1 MFLVDTNVV
10 SELRRAKTG
19 KVDANVLSWA
29 ESVSAVELYIST
41 ISILE
46 IEIGVLRAERRDDKQ
61 GKALRKWFE
70 GQVLTVF
77 HERVIPIDI
86 EVALRCAD
94 LHVPNPAA
102 DRDALIAAS
111 ALVHG
116 MSVVTRN
123 VSDFSACGVSLINP
137 WLGGA

>member
-10 SELRRAKTG
+10 SELRRSKTG
-19 KVDANVLSWA
+19 KADANVLSWA
-29 ESVSAVELYIST
+29 ESVSPVELYIST

-46 IEIGVLRAERRDDKQ
+46 IEIGVLQAEHRDHRQ
-61 GKALRKWFE
+61 GKALRNWFE

-77 HERVIPIDI
+77 HERVIPIDL
-86 EVALRCAD
+86 EVARRCAD
-94 LHVPNPAA
+94 LHVPDPAA

-116 MSVVTRN
+116 MSVVTGN
-123 VSDFSACGVSLINP
+123 ISDFSASGVPLVNP
-137 WLGGA
+137 WMGSR